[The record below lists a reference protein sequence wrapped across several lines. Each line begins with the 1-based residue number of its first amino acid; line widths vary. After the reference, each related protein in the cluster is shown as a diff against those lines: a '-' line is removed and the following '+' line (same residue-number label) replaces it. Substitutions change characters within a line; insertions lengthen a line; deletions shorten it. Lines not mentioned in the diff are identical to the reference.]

1 MGIEIFFINKSQ
13 HNIPDW
19 ELPCTPSQL
28 SRGQFWRCQPPT
40 SSMSA
45 SSPPRRRTAS
55 RIFLTSGLAMNK
67 FSPSVNSGASL
78 GTMHSSTKIR
88 SFHSSVCVQADSGRF
103 IFQGFVV
110 KLFTKTHGE
119 GCNLVTAHHQGKQY
133 ENYSVS
139 FSQSY
144 SDKIFIVS

>member
-1 MGIEIFFINKSQ
+1 M
-13 HNIPDW
+13 
-19 ELPCTPSQL
+19 PSQL
-28 SRGQFWRCQPPT
+28 SRGQFWRCPPPT
-40 SSMSA
+40 SSISA
-45 SSPPRRRTAS
+45 SSPPRRRMATK
-55 RIFLTSGLAMNK
+55 ILQISGLEVNNLN
-67 FSPSVNSGASL
+67 PSVSSGASL
-78 GTMHSSTKIR
+78 GSTLSSTRIR
-88 SFHSSVCVQADSGRF
+88 SFHSAVCGQADSGRF

-144 SDKIFIVS
+144 SDKIR